1 MRPIDTFPKEDLMRV
16 LLMLVLFLLAG
27 LLTGSV
33 ATDAAYCSDQS
44 LQVETRFATTRIV
57 LRADRSTESDPL
69 TIIPRGA
76 RLDVS
81 GCRGQWC
88 ATSWQDE
95 SGFVYE
101 PLLSRTI
108 PTAMESQPQRRS
120 CCKICT
126 TGKACGNSCIS
137 RRYTCHQ
144 PPGCACNG

>member
-1 MRPIDTFPKEDLMRV
+1 MKLFRV
-16 LLMLVLFLLAG
+16 LCVLAPAVLLA
-27 LLTGSV
+27 TSV
-33 ATDAAYCSDQS
+33 PPDLAAYCG
-44 LQVETRFATTRIV
+44 LQGEVRYTTTRVV
-57 LRADRSTESDPL
+57 LRAEPSTEAEPL
-69 TIIPRGA
+69 VVIPRGVA
-76 RLDVS
+76 LEVS
-81 GCRGQWC
+81 CRNGWC

-137 RRYTCHQ
+137 RRYNCHQ